1 MLHVIQ
7 RLITAILTIPDT
19 QDWAYAALLLLI
31 YALISLPIGLKSG
44 FIQVDIQSSRKIVA
58 AVILGALVMPGITE
72 ELIFRVLLL
81 PHPTENASLAAQLI
95 WGCISLVIFLV
106 YHPLN
111 VFAPGHDVTFRN
123 PVFLLLAALLGIVC
137 ALSYLQSG
145 SLWPPVVIHWLIV
158 VVWLLLLGGYRE
170 LHG

>member
-7 RLITAILTIPDT
+7 RLITAILTIPAT
-19 QDWAYAALLLLI
+19 QDWIYAALLLLI
-31 YALISLPIGLKSG
+31 YAVISLPIGLKYR
-44 FIQVDIQSSRKIVA
+44 FIQFDIQSSRKIVA
-58 AVILGALVMPGITE
+58 AVMLGALVMPGITE
-72 ELIFRVLLL
+72 ELFFRVLLL

-95 WGCISLVIFLV
+95 WGSISLIVFIV

-111 VFAPGHDVTFRN
+111 IFAPGHDVTFRN

-137 ALSYLQSG
+137 TVSYLQSG

>member
-1 MLHVIQ
+1 MIHVIQ
-7 RLITAILTIPDT
+7 RLITAILTIPNT

-31 YALISLPIGLKSG
+31 YALISLPLGLKSR
-44 FIQVDIQSSRKIVA
+44 FIQVDIQSSREIVA
-58 AVILGALVMPGITE
+58 AVIFGAFIMPGITE
-72 ELIFRVLLL
+72 ELFFRVLLL
-81 PHPTENASLAAQLI
+81 PHPTENASLAAQFI
-95 WGCISLVIFLV
+95 WGGISLVIFLV

-111 VFAPGHDVTFRN
+111 IFARGHDVTFRN
-123 PVFLLLAALLGIVC
+123 PVFLLLAALLGVVC
-137 ALSYLQSG
+137 TLSYLQSG